1 MLIQIQ
7 TRLWKWISHCASV
20 HVSGQP
26 RSSWAQSLWLWR
38 CPGVPQVQDHC
49 RPAHA
54 QLLAMRPLSPDVT
67 RSGVGTDLPGWHLSQ
82 VLWFKCCKKCLCS
95 KALLKWAFPWF
106 QYWVVPWCPEA
117 EGDATTLA
125 QSHCWCQLQSWQV
138 VFYLSRVRWG
148 FSIMSSVIIRVPIDA
163 IIIVRIKS

>member
-26 RSSWAQSLWLWR
+26 RSSWAQSLWLCR

-49 RPAHA
+49 RPARA

-67 RSGVGTDLPGWHLSQ
+67 GSGVGTDLSGWHLSQ
-82 VLWFKCCKKCLCS
+82 VFWFKCCKKCLCS
-95 KALLKWAFPWF
+95 KALLKWALISILSCPMVSRSWGRCHHPGT
-106 QYWVVPWCPEA
+106 VTLLVPASVLAGGFTSVGWGEA
-117 EGDATTLA
+117 SASCLLLWSECL
-125 QSHCWCQLQSWQV
+125 
-138 VFYLSRVRWG
+138 
-148 FSIMSSVIIRVPIDA
+148 
-163 IIIVRIKS
+163 